1 MIFYVERKN
10 EVHPKIYIFKP
21 MLKYFSFEVLNAK
34 LGTPLY
40 LVLFLVFSQFFS
52 EKCHAQILLQLEVP
66 HQVEAIK
73 FAPGDEITFKS
84 SDRPNEWQKRTIDY
98 IIHGDDLLVFEDGMV
113 PLKDITHF
121 RIYNRT
127 AKAFG
132 HLFLGFGS
140 GWFVFGSIASL
151 AGKYSFTTGTFAI
164 GAVALGI
171 GWLMQKVISKRTFKI
186 GKNGNLRIIDIT
198 FPSGIGKASISN
210 ELYHS
215 LIP

>member
-1 MIFYVERKN
+1 MPIHFTLKSRTLKHVTRAFVLIYLIF
-10 EVHPKIYIFKP
+10 
-21 MLKYFSFEVLNAK
+21 
-34 LGTPLY
+34 G
-40 LVLFLVFSQFFS
+40 QFFS
-52 EKCHAQILLQLEVP
+52 GKCHAQVLLQLEVP
-66 HQVEAIK
+66 HQIEAIK
-73 FAPGDEITFKS
+73 VAPGDEITFKS

-98 IIHGDDLLVFEDGMV
+98 IIHGEDLLVFEDGMV

-140 GWFVFGSIASL
+140 GWFVFGGIASL

-171 GWLMQKVISKRTFKI
+171 GWLMHKIISKRTFKI
-186 GKNGNLRIIDIT
+186 GKNGILRIIDIS
-198 FPSGIGKASISN
+198 FPAGVGKAALSN
-210 ELYHS
+210 ELYQN
-215 LIP
+215 LVP

>member
-1 MIFYVERKN
+1 MPIHFTLKSWTLKHVTRAFVLIYLIF
-10 EVHPKIYIFKP
+10 
-21 MLKYFSFEVLNAK
+21 
-34 LGTPLY
+34 G
-40 LVLFLVFSQFFS
+40 QFFS
-52 EKCHAQILLQLEVP
+52 GRCYAQILLQLEVP
-66 HQVEAIK
+66 HQIEAIK

-98 IIHGDDLLVFEDGMV
+98 IIHGEDLLVFEDGMV

-140 GWFVFGSIASL
+140 GWFVFGGIASL

-171 GWLMQKVISKRTFKI
+171 GWLMHKIISKRTFKI
-186 GKNGNLRIIDIT
+186 GKNGILRIIDIS
-198 FPSGIGKASISN
+198 FPAGVGKAALSN
-210 ELYHS
+210 ELYQN
-215 LIP
+215 LVP